1 MLTNLTL
8 EYILLAFLGMF
19 IHILIH
25 ILNRK
30 NKSIPIS
37 FGYYI
42 SEIDNWIRFVLSIAS
57 ILALLMMS
65 ESLSDIFGIKLS
77 DGSHAKDV
85 FAFIT
90 GYMNHSIIK
99 NVLRIFKK

>member
-1 MLTNLTL
+1 MTNLTL
-8 EYILLAFLGMF
+8 EYISIALLGVI

-42 SEIDNWIRFVLSIAS
+42 SDVDNWIRIILSIVS
-57 ILALLMMS
+57 IIALLMMS
-65 ESLSDIFGIKLS
+65 ESLSNMLGIQLS
-77 DGSHAKDV
+77 DGSPAKDV
-85 FAFIT
+85 FAFIS
-90 GYMNHSIIK
+90 GYMNHSLIK